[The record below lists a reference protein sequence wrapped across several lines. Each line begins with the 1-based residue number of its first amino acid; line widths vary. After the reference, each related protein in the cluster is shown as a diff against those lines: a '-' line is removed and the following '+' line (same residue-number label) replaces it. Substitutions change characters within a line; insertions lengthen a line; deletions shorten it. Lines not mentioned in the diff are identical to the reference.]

1 MRDLALIIVIASIAY
16 LAWIAWMCRNAPH
29 GWESEEHGFQYGEP
43 PADGE
48 RD

>member
-29 GWESEEHGFQYGEP
+29 GWEDPETGFHFGEP
-43 PADGE
+43 GD
-48 RD
+48 DQ